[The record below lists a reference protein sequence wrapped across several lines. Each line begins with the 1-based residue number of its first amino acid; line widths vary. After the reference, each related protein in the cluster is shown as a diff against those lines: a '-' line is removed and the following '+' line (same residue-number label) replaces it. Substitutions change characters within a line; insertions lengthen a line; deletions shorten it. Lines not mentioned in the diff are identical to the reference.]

1 MASTPLRAGM
11 APDRL
16 QRLDR
21 WLQQDFIATGR
32 IPGAQLLVACHG
44 EVVHRATLGR
54 MDVERDRPLRDDALF
69 RIYSMT
75 KPITSVAVMMLWEE
89 GRFTLNDPVHRFIP
103 AWRDLRVW
111 EAGRGEVMRTRPARQ
126 PMTMRHILS
135 HTAGLTYGSALLAPG
150 QQAHPVVEAYA
161 ALNIGTRS
169 GDTLARLVE
178 KLGQVPLRFEPG
190 SAWQYSLATDVCGHL
205 VQVISGQPF
214 ERFVHERILAPL
226 GMVDTAFHVPAA
238 KLDRLTTCYRFDAQR
253 LMVPVDTPER
263 SAFVPPPVLPSGG
276 GGLVGTLAD
285 YHRFCEM
292 LRRGGELDGVRLLG
306 PRTLA
311 LMRTNHLPGGQD
323 LMQLAQDGFSETAN
337 AGIGFGLGFATTLD
351 SAAAAVPG
359 AGDFFWGGMAST
371 IFWVDPHED
380 LVAIFMTQ
388 LIPSRT
394 YNFRGPMKNIVYS
407 AIID

>member
-1 MASTPLRAGM
+1 MTTPLRAGM

-16 QRLDR
+16 QRLDA
-21 WLQQDFIATGR
+21 WLQRGFIDTGR
-32 IPGAQLLVACHG
+32 LPGVQLLVARHG
-44 EVVHRATLGR
+44 EIVHQATLGR
-54 MDVERDRPLRDDALF
+54 MDVEHDRPLRDDALW

-75 KPITSVAVMMLWEE
+75 KPITSVALMMLWEE

-111 EAGRGEVMRTRPARQ
+111 EAGRGELMRTRPARQ
-126 PMTMRHILS
+126 PVTMRHLLS

-150 QQAHPVVEAYA
+150 QQPHPVEEAYA

-169 GDTLARLVE
+169 GDTLAQMVD
-178 KLGQVPLRFEPG
+178 KLAQVPLRFDPG

-214 ERFVHERILAPL
+214 EAFVRERILAPL
-226 GMVDTAFHVPAA
+226 GMVDTGFHVPAD
-238 KLDRLTTCYRFDAQR
+238 KLDRLTTCYRYDARR
-253 LMVPVDTPER
+253 LMVPVDSPER
-263 SAFVPPPVLPSGG
+263 SAFAAPPLLPSGG

-285 YHRFCEM
+285 YHRFCEL

-311 LMRTNHLPGGQD
+311 LMRANHLPGGQD
-323 LMQLAQDGFSETAN
+323 LVALAQDGFSETAN

-351 SAAAAVPG
+351 SVAAAVPG

-371 IFWVDPHED
+371 IFWIDPRED
-380 LVAIFMTQ
+380 LVAILMTQ
-388 LIPSRT
+388 LIPSRS
-394 YNFRGPMKNIVYS
+394 YNLRGPMKSIVYA
-407 AIID
+407 AITE

>member
-1 MASTPLRAGM
+1 MTATPLRAGM

-21 WLQQDFIATGR
+21 WLQQDYIDTGL
-32 IPGAQLLVACHG
+32 IPGCQLLVARHG
-44 EVVHRATLGR
+44 EVVHLATLGR

-75 KPITSVAVMMLWEE
+75 KPITSVALMMLWEE
-89 GRFTLNDPVHRFIP
+89 GRFGLNDPVHRYIP

-111 EAGRGEVMRTRPARQ
+111 EAGRGELMRTRPPRQ
-126 PMTMRHILS
+126 PVTMRQLLS

-150 QQAHPVVEAYA
+150 QQPHPVEEAYA

-169 GDTLARLVE
+169 GDTLEQMVE

-205 VQVISGQPF
+205 VQVISGRPF
-214 ERFVHERILAPL
+214 ETFVHERILAPL
-226 GMVDTAFHVPAA
+226 GMKDTAFHVPPD
-238 KLDRLTTCYRFDAQR
+238 KLDRLTTCYRYDARQR
-253 LMVPVDTPER
+253 MVAVDTPER
-263 SAFVPPPVLPSGG
+263 SAFARVPILHSGG

-285 YHRFCEM
+285 YHAFCEM
-292 LRRGGELDGVRLLG
+292 LRRGGELDGVQLLG
-306 PRTLA
+306 PRTLG
-311 LMRTNHLPGGQD
+311 LMRMNHLPANQD
-323 LMQLAQDGFSETAN
+323 LTQLAQDGFSETAN
-337 AGIGFGLGFATTLD
+337 AGIGFGLGFATTLGE
-351 SAAAAVPG
+351 VPAGGLG

-371 IFWVDPHED
+371 LFWVDPRED

-407 AIID
+407 AIVA

>member
-1 MASTPLRAGM
+1 MTATSSRAGM

-16 QRLDR
+16 QRLDH
-21 WLQQDFIATGR
+21 WLQRDFIDTGR
-32 IPGAQLLVACHG
+32 LPGAQLLVARHG

-54 MDVERDRPLRDDALF
+54 MDVERDRPLRDDALW

-75 KPITSVAVMMLWEE
+75 KPITSVALMMLWEE

-111 EAGRGEVMRTRPARQ
+111 EAGRGELMRTRPARQ

-150 QQAHPVVEAYA
+150 QQAHPVEEAYA
-161 ALNIGTRS
+161 ALKIGTRS
-169 GDTLARLVE
+169 GDTLAQMVD
-178 KLGQVPLRFEPG
+178 KLAQVPLRFDPG

-226 GMVDTAFHVPAA
+226 GMVDTGFHVPAD
-238 KLDRLTTCYRFDAQR
+238 KIDRLTTCYRYDAQR
-253 LMVPVDTPER
+253 LMVPIDSPER

-285 YHRFCEM
+285 YHRFCE
-292 LRRGGELDGVRLLG
+292 LLRGGGDLDGVRLLG

-311 LMRTNHLPGGQD
+311 LMRANHLPGGQD
-323 LMQLAQDGFSETAN
+323 LVALAQDGFSETAN

-351 SAAAAVPG
+351 SVAAGVPG

-380 LVAIFMTQ
+380 LLAIFMTQ

-394 YNFRGPMKNIVYS
+394 YNLRGPMKGLVYASIV
-407 AIID
+407 D

>member
-1 MASTPLRAGM
+1 
-11 APDRL
+11 
-16 QRLDR
+16 
-21 WLQQDFIATGR
+21 
-32 IPGAQLLVACHG
+32 
-44 EVVHRATLGR
+44 VVHQATLGR
-54 MDVERDRPLRDDALF
+54 MDVERDRPLRDDALW

-75 KPITSVAVMMLWEE
+75 KPITSVALMMLWEE

-111 EAGRGEVMRTRPARQ
+111 EAGRGELMRTRPARQ

-150 QQAHPVVEAYA
+150 QQAHPVEEAYA
-161 ALNIGTRS
+161 ALDIGTRS
-169 GDTLARLVE
+169 GDTLEAMVDKLAR
-178 KLGQVPLRFEPG
+178 VPLRFDPG

-214 ERFVHERILAPL
+214 ETFVHERILAPL
-226 GMVDTAFHVPAA
+226 GMTDTGFHVPAD
-238 KLDRLTTCYRFDAQR
+238 KLDRLTTCYRYDARR

-263 SAFVPPPVLPSGG
+263 SAFAQPPVLPSGG

-285 YHRFCEM
+285 YHRFCEL

-311 LMRTNHLPGGQD
+311 LMRANHLPGGRD
-323 LMQLAQDGFSETAN
+323 LVALAQDGFSETAN
-337 AGIGFGLGFATTLD
+337 AGIGFGLGFATTLC
-351 SAAAAVPG
+351 SVAAGVPG

-380 LVAIFMTQ
+380 LAAILMTQ

-394 YNFRGPMKNIVYS
+394 YNLRGPMKGLVYS
-407 AIID
+407 SILD

>member
-1 MASTPLRAGM
+1 MTVTLYRAGM

-16 QRLDR
+16 QRLDH
-21 WLQQDFIATGR
+21 WLQRDFIDTGR
-32 IPGAQLLVACHG
+32 LPGAQLLVARHG
-44 EVVHRATLGR
+44 EVVHQATLGR
-54 MDVERDRPLRDDALF
+54 MDVERDRPLRDDALW

-75 KPITSVAVMMLWEE
+75 KPITSVALMMLWEE

-111 EAGRGEVMRTRPARQ
+111 EAGRGELLRTRPARQ

-150 QQAHPVVEAYA
+150 QQPHPVEEAYA

-169 GDTLARLVE
+169 GDALERMVQ

-190 SAWQYSLATDVCGHL
+190 TAWQYSLATDVCGHL

-214 ERFVHERILAPL
+214 ETFVQQRILAPL
-226 GMVDTAFHVPAA
+226 GMVDTAFHVPADQ
-238 KLDRLTTCYRFDAQR
+238 LDRLTTCYRYDAQHR
-253 LMVPVDTPER
+253 MLPVDTPER
-263 SAFVPPPVLPSGG
+263 SAFARPPALHSGG

-311 LMRTNHLPGGQD
+311 LMRLNHLSGNQD
-323 LMQLAQDGFSETAN
+323 LTQLAQDGFSETAN
-337 AGIGFGLGFATTLD
+337 AGIGFGLGFATTLGEVQ
-351 SAAAAVPG
+351 AGGLG

-371 IFWVDPHED
+371 LFWVDPRED

-407 AIID
+407 AIMD

>member
-1 MASTPLRAGM
+1 M

-16 QRLDR
+16 RRLDD
-21 WLQQDFIATGR
+21 WLQRDFIDSGR
-32 IPGAQLLVACHG
+32 IPGCQWLVARHG
-44 EVVHRATLGR
+44 EVVHRATRGR

-75 KPITSVAVMMLWEE
+75 KPITSVALMMLWEE
-89 GRFTLNDPVHRFIP
+89 GRFGLNDPVHRFIP
-103 AWRDLRVW
+103 AWHDLRVW
-111 EAGRGEVMRTRPARQ
+111 EAGRGELMRTRPPRQ
-126 PMTMRHILS
+126 PMTMRHLLS

-150 QQAHPVVEAYA
+150 QPPHPVEEAYA

-169 GDTLARLVE
+169 GDTLQAMVD
-178 KLGQVPLRFEPG
+178 KLGQVPLRFDPG

-214 ERFVHERILAPL
+214 EAFVHERILAPL
-226 GMVDTAFHVPAA
+226 GMVDTAFHVPPE
-238 KLDRLTTCYRFDAQR
+238 KLDRLSTCYRFDAQR
-253 LMVPVDTPER
+253 RMVPVDTPER
-263 SAFVPPPVLPSGG
+263 SAFAREPILHSGG
-276 GGLVGTLAD
+276 GGLVSTLAD
-285 YHRFCEM
+285 YHRFCEL

-311 LMRTNHLPGGQD
+311 LMRMNHLGGGQD
-323 LMQLAQDGFSETAN
+323 LVALAQDGFSETAN
-337 AGIGFGLGFATTLD
+337 AGIGFGLGFATTLGEVQ
-351 SAAAAVPG
+351 AGGLG

-371 IFWVDPHED
+371 LFWVDPRED

>member
-1 MASTPLRAGM
+1 M

-16 QRLDR
+16 RRLDD
-21 WLQQDFIATGR
+21 WLQRDFIDTGR
-32 IPGAQLLVACHG
+32 LPGAQLLVARRG

-54 MDVERDRPLRDDALF
+54 MDVERDRPLRDDALW

-75 KPITSVAVMMLWEE
+75 KPITSLALMMLWEE

-111 EAGRGEVMRTRPARQ
+111 EAGRGELMRTRPARQ
-126 PMTMRHILS
+126 PMTMRHLLS

-150 QQAHPVVEAYA
+150 QQPHPVEEAYA

-169 GDTLARLVE
+169 GDTLEAMVDKLAR
-178 KLGQVPLRFEPG
+178 VPLRFDPG

-214 ERFVHERILAPL
+214 ETFVHERILAPL
-226 GMVDTAFHVPAA
+226 GMTDTGFHVSAE
-238 KLDRLTTCYRFDAQR
+238 KLDRLTTCYRYDARR

-263 SAFVPPPVLPSGG
+263 SAFAQPPVLPSGG

-285 YHRFCEM
+285 YHRFCEL

-311 LMRTNHLPGGQD
+311 LMRANHLPGGQD
-323 LMQLAQDGFSETAN
+323 LVALAQDGFSETAN
-337 AGIGFGLGFATTLD
+337 AGIGFGLGFATTLC
-351 SAAAAVPG
+351 SVAAGVPG

-380 LVAIFMTQ
+380 LVAILMTQ

-394 YNFRGPMKNIVYS
+394 YNLRGPMKGLVYS
-407 AIID
+407 SIVD

>member
-1 MASTPLRAGM
+1 M

-16 QRLDR
+16 RRLDD
-21 WLQQDFIATGR
+21 WLQRDFIDTGR
-32 IPGAQLLVACHG
+32 LPGAQLLVARRG

-54 MDVERDRPLRDDALF
+54 MDVERDRPLRDDALW

-75 KPITSVAVMMLWEE
+75 KPITSLALMMLWEE
-89 GRFTLNDPVHRFIP
+89 GRFTLNDPVQRFIP

-111 EAGRGEVMRTRPARQ
+111 EAGRGELLRTRPARP

-150 QQAHPVVEAYA
+150 QQAHPVEEAYA
-161 ALNIGTRS
+161 ALDIGTRS
-169 GDTLARLVE
+169 GDTLEAMVDKLAR
-178 KLGQVPLRFEPG
+178 VPLRFDPG

-214 ERFVHERILAPL
+214 ETFVHERILAPL
-226 GMVDTAFHVPAA
+226 GMTDTGFHVPAD
-238 KLDRLTTCYRFDAQR
+238 KLDRLTTCYRYDARR

-263 SAFVPPPVLPSGG
+263 SAFAQPPVLPSGG

-285 YHRFCEM
+285 YHRFCEL

-311 LMRTNHLPGGQD
+311 LMRANHLPGGRD
-323 LMQLAQDGFSETAN
+323 LVALAQDGFSETAN
-337 AGIGFGLGFATTLD
+337 AGIGFGLGFATTLC
-351 SAAAAVPG
+351 SVAAGVPG

-380 LVAIFMTQ
+380 LAAILMTQ

-394 YNFRGPMKNIVYS
+394 YNLRGPMKGLVYS
-407 AIID
+407 SILD

>member
-1 MASTPLRAGM
+1 M

-16 QRLDR
+16 RRLDD
-21 WLQQDFIATGR
+21 WLQRDFIDTGR
-32 IPGAQLLVACHG
+32 LPGAQLLVARHG

-54 MDVERDRPLRDDALF
+54 MDVERDRPLRDDALW

-75 KPITSVAVMMLWEE
+75 KPITSLALMMLWEE

-103 AWRDLRVW
+103 AWRELRVW
-111 EAGRGEVMRTRPARQ
+111 EAGRGELMRTRPARQ
-126 PMTMRHILS
+126 PMTMRHVLS

-150 QQAHPVVEAYA
+150 QQPHPVEEAYA

-169 GDTLARLVE
+169 GDTLAQMVD
-178 KLGQVPLRFEPG
+178 KLAQVPLRFDPG

-214 ERFVHERILAPL
+214 ERFVQERILAPL
-226 GMVDTAFHVPAA
+226 GMTDTGFHVPAD
-238 KLDRLTTCYRFDAQR
+238 KLDRLTTCYRYDARR

-263 SAFVPPPVLPSGG
+263 SAFAQPPVLPSGG

-285 YHRFCEM
+285 YHRFCEL

-311 LMRTNHLPGGQD
+311 LMRANHLPGGRD
-323 LMQLAQDGFSETAN
+323 LVTLAQDGFSETAN

-351 SAAAAVPG
+351 SVAAAVPG

-380 LVAIFMTQ
+380 LLAILMTQ

-394 YNFRGPMKNIVYS
+394 YNLRGPMKGLVYASIVE
-407 AIID
+407 

>member
-11 APDRL
+11 ATDRL
-16 QRLDR
+16 RRLDD
-21 WLQQDFIATGR
+21 WLRHDFIEPGL
-32 IPGAQLLVACHG
+32 IPGCQLLVARHG

-54 MDVERDRPLRDDALF
+54 MDVGRDRALRDDALF

-75 KPITSVAVMMLWEE
+75 KPITSVALMMLWEE
-89 GRFTLNDPVHRFIP
+89 GRFGLNDPVHRFVP
-103 AWRDLRVW
+103 AWRELRVW
-111 EAGRGEVMRTRPARQ
+111 EAGRGEVMRTRPLRQ
-126 PMTMRHILS
+126 PMTMRQILS

-150 QQAHPVVEAYA
+150 QQPHPVEEAYA
-161 ALNIGTRS
+161 ALKIGTRS
-169 GDTLARLVE
+169 GDTLQAMVDKLAR
-178 KLGQVPLRFEPG
+178 VPLRFEPG
-190 SAWQYSLATDVCGHL
+190 TAWQYSLATDVCGHL

-214 ERFVHERILAPL
+214 ETFVHERILAPL
-226 GMVDTAFHVPAA
+226 CMVDTAFHVPAD
-238 KLDRLTTCYRFDAQR
+238 KLDRLSTCYRYDAQHR
-253 LMVPVDTPER
+253 MVPVDTPER
-263 SAFVPPPVLPSGG
+263 SAFASPPVLASGG

-285 YHRFCEM
+285 YHAFCEM

-311 LMRTNHLPGGQD
+311 LMRANHLSGNQD
-323 LMQLAQDGFSETAN
+323 LVALAQDGFSETAN
-337 AGIGFGLGFATTLD
+337 AGIGFGLGFATTLGEV
-351 SAAAAVPG
+351 SAGGLG

-371 IFWVDPHED
+371 LFWVDPRED

-407 AIID
+407 AIVG

>member
-1 MASTPLRAGM
+1 M

-16 QRLDR
+16 RRLDD
-21 WLQQDFIATGR
+21 WLQRDFIDTGR
-32 IPGAQLLVACHG
+32 LPGAQLLVARRG

-54 MDVERDRPLRDDALF
+54 MDVERDRPLRDDALW

-75 KPITSVAVMMLWEE
+75 KPITSVALMMLWEE

-111 EAGRGEVMRTRPARQ
+111 EAGRGELMRTRPARQ

-150 QQAHPVVEAYA
+150 QQAHPVEEAYA
-161 ALNIGTRS
+161 ALDIGTRS
-169 GDTLARLVE
+169 GDTLEAMVDKLAR
-178 KLGQVPLRFEPG
+178 VPLRFDPG

-214 ERFVHERILAPL
+214 ETFVHERILAPL
-226 GMVDTAFHVPAA
+226 GMTDTGFHVPAD
-238 KLDRLTTCYRFDAQR
+238 KLDRLTTCYRYDARR

-263 SAFVPPPVLPSGG
+263 SAFAQPPVLPSGG

-285 YHRFCEM
+285 YHRFCEL

-311 LMRTNHLPGGQD
+311 LMRANHLPGGRD
-323 LMQLAQDGFSETAN
+323 LVALAQDGFSETAN
-337 AGIGFGLGFATTLD
+337 AGIGFGLGFATTLC
-351 SAAAAVPG
+351 SVAAGVPG

-380 LVAIFMTQ
+380 LAAILMTQ

-394 YNFRGPMKNIVYS
+394 YNLRGPMKGLVYS
-407 AIID
+407 SILD